1 MWMPGNP
8 SIQEKPLT
16 MTSPHRTVRRQAD
29 QWLGLTLCLSLLAG
43 PSWASA
49 SSLDLFYERAI
60 MSAVDARCN
69 LFYPAIGSALNVAKY
84 QARGA
89 ALRAGTDAAT
99 LLQISQRAQTKAYS
113 ISCTSPDIATAAGR
127 VRAAFEGYARMQKM
141 DYPGDIVGWKADRGS
156 STVALRW
163 RLTQDVTQNGDRLLF
178 GLAGRSGANALL
190 ALTHFKNGQ
199 APYSARLVIRDGQL
213 TFGPFLDARGARP
226 RTIPLDRRFAANG
239 AQTSFT
245 AEARSSAGSDLLP
258 KGLTSGWAFRFPAEA
273 ARQMAA
279 LDPRESVAI
288 DFIFPDDSVRRLY
301 VEVGDF
307 AAGRAFLQSA
317 NRPAD

>member
-1 MWMPGNP
+1 
-8 SIQEKPLT
+8 
-16 MTSPHRTVRRQAD
+16 
-29 QWLGLTLCLSLLAG
+29 
-43 PSWASA
+43 
-49 SSLDLFYERAI
+49 
-60 MSAVDARCN
+60 
-69 LFYPAIGSALNVAKY
+69 
-84 QARGA
+84 
-89 ALRAGTDAAT
+89 
-99 LLQISQRAQTKAYS
+99 
-113 ISCTSPDIATAAGR
+113 
-127 VRAAFEGYARMQKM
+127 
-141 DYPGDIVGWKADRGS
+141 
-156 STVALRW
+156 
-163 RLTQDVTQNGDRLLF
+163 
-178 GLAGRSGANALL
+178 
-190 ALTHFKNGQ
+190 
-199 APYSARLVIRDGQL
+199 LVIRDGQL